1 MHNHTPPDGY
11 VLEIAGTIRPN
22 DQSHRTP
29 SHRVVAALQALDS
42 RIETKEFRS
51 TVLDTIFEHAVVE
64 HFDDVEDETYGRRL
78 LDRLKR
84 RYGTKRTRD
93 LLVDRCDVL
102 NTWRHRDA
110 QFRPDAFLIDAP
122 NWTVVCYEIEDTHPL
137 NPRSILEYAAAWWCL
152 DYIYWDLHLISY
164 DIYGH
169 HRVHDLAVAGVI
181 SEHVLKGKNAA

>member
-1 MHNHTPPDGY
+1 MYNHTPADGY
-11 VLEIAGTIRPN
+11 ILQIVGTIHPN
-22 DQSHRTP
+22 DRSHRSP
-29 SHRVVAALQALDS
+29 SHRVVSALQGLNP
-42 RIETKEFRS
+42 RIQTKGFRS
-51 TVLDTIFEHAVVE
+51 AVLDAIFEHAVVE
-64 HFDDVEDETYGRRL
+64 HFDDVDDEAYGRRL

-84 RYGTKRTRD
+84 RYGAKRTRE

-110 QFRPDAFLIDAP
+110 RFRPDAFLVDAP

-137 NPRSILEYAAAWWCL
+137 NSRSILEYAAAWWCL

-169 HRVHDLAVAGVI
+169 HRVHDLAIAGVLSQHI
-181 SEHVLKGKNAA
+181 LKRRNAA